1 MCIRIYTLILYY
13 FTNNLTNY
21 NNLHRLQEIIL
32 SHIESTYE
40 NFSLRKIQRNI
51 LKYTQII
58 PTFTLLFID
67 LLTIRNKLSKKYEL
81 FHSNY
86 FQ

>member
-32 SHIESTYE
+32 SHIESIYE

-58 PTFTLLFID
+58 PTFILLFID

>member
-51 LKYTQII
+51 
-58 PTFTLLFID
+58 
-67 LLTIRNKLSKKYEL
+67 
-81 FHSNY
+81 
-86 FQ
+86 

>member
-32 SHIESTYE
+32 SYIESIYE

>member
-58 PTFTLLFID
+58 PTFILLFID

>member
-32 SHIESTYE
+32 SHIESIYE